1 MASPSPDP
9 KFPTVFVVA
18 TFVGAA
24 VAGAAILYFGLGGQL
39 GGAIP

>member
-1 MASPSPDP
+1 ML
-9 KFPTVFVVA
+9 FVVA

-24 VAGAAILYFGLGGQL
+24 VVGAIILYFGIGGQL